1 MIILL
6 YIIILFITL
15 LLFFRQCNNKESF
28 VHQPKYKASYSQ
40 KIPFIIC
47 TTHESDAC
55 SNNLNIIK
63 ALNPEY
69 TIYFFDDLARIQ
81 FIQQYFAKNV
91 LNAYLKLIPG
101 AFKADLFRYCFLFHH
116 GGVYIDINKK
126 LVNPLRE
133 IIYPQATMGLVLNS
147 NHDLGETPKIINGFI
162 YIVPQHKLMKK
173 CIDQCVA
180 NIESNYYGDSFLS
193 VTGPYMFGG
202 IFKQIYGTTLFYL
215 SYGLHLIDDMVLHVM
230 KFNENNYIIDVLA
243 NKKVLSFTERHD
255 CKLEFSILPYT
266 EMWSKKKI
274 YVSDLE
280 K

>member
-1 MIILL
+1 
-6 YIIILFITL
+6 
-15 LLFFRQCNNKESF
+15 
-28 VHQPKYKASYSQ
+28 
-40 KIPFIIC
+40 
-47 TTHESDAC
+47 
-55 SNNLNIIK
+55 LNIIK